1 MLTES
6 EKMQERRLLEYV
18 RKIIKIGPG
27 FQLPGFCGDPDIRN
41 IAIYDHFH
49 KFVAVDDPSTEMWI
63 QNIKCFM
70 AENEPHWTIEG
81 LYYDHGSERNAY
93 ERMIEDCRN
102 GKIDLI
108 IVKSVS
114 RFSRN
119 IIDLIEKVRLFNEL
133 GVGVYFCAENVYSLD
148 KLSEE
153 NARMVEKLIQ
163 IEKERELQQNF
174 HGLLRF
180 VDGTIVTNTALV
192 EVEYNY
198 DRKERP

>member
-6 EKMQERRLLEYV
+6 EKMQERRLWEYV
-18 RKIIKIGPG
+18 KKTIADCEMQFPG
-27 FQLPGFCGDPDIRN
+27 FHGDPDICN
-41 IAIYDHFH
+41 IAIYNRFRNSE
-49 KFVAVDDPSTEMWI
+49 AVDDSPTKMWL
-63 QNIKCFM
+63 QNIKYYM

-81 LYYDHGSERNAY
+81 TYYDYGSDRTEY
-93 ERMIEDCRN
+93 ERMIDNCRN

-114 RFSRN
+114 RISRN

-163 IEKERELQQNF
+163 IEKEREMQQNS

-180 VDGTIVTNTALV
+180 VDGTFVTNKALV
-192 EVEYNY
+192 EIEYNY
-198 DRKERP
+198 DRKE